1 MIYSDDITIY
11 PGRKWSY
18 NISNQKSANT
28 QIQRVEQ
35 GGGCYVHTFYNR
47 NDIRIF

>member
-1 MIYSDDITIY
+1 MIYSDDKTIY
-11 PGRKWSY
+11 PELRRTY
-18 NISNQKSANT
+18 NISNKKSGNT
-28 QIQRVEQ
+28 QIQRAEQ